1 MQKLLEEVREMIKL
15 VTETIYYYRK
25 QNHAKGHQYSTYVI
39 NSGDRYFENA
49 VKACFDNSVELL
61 LPIWKLL
68 LEATESGDEV
78 LLADTYEQHLMPAL
92 YDIQNCLVEAV
103 GGEPLVY
110 WDENMKVLEQSD
122 KKLYK
127 ALVKA
132 KEDNSRNYMLSWAL
146 TGDMVLS
153 VETKQYG
160 VVRLSSVLNPWQEA
174 VIYGNTLSDKSF
186 NKCIIM
192 GFGMG
197 YHVEYLAGHLS
208 CNQITVLENDLEQLR
223 ICMMY
228 RDLRGLLSNDKVK
241 IILCTQNSDY
251 AKYIDEDIDN
261 IDIAYKVWYPSVKA
275 IANNALREVLEN
287 YWVACN
293 SMDNLG
299 DMLID
304 NFEKNRELN
313 DECVDILKSQFE
325 GKDMVLVAG
334 GPSLDD
340 DIETLRMLNG
350 RDNINIVCVGKVA
363 RKLIDAGIE
372 PDYIVMIDGKAGT
385 RWQISGIEQ
394 CGIPLIYLST
404 VAHNVASEYEAKR
417 YIAYQ
422 EDIEPAEE
430 YAKANQFTIYKSG
443 GSVATFA
450 IDMALRMRCARL
462 ICVGLDMGYIGDDTH
477 AGGLGRKIEN
487 KKNLRQVE
495 AVGGGMVYTSKTLDI
510 YRRWI
515 ERRIEKEKD
524 VELINVSK
532 GARIHGMKEKQLSDC
547 IK

>member
-1 MQKLLEEVREMIKL
+1 MQNLLEEIREMIKL

-25 QNHAKGHQYSTYVI
+25 QNHAKGHQYSGYVI
-39 NSGDRYFENA
+39 NSGDSYFEDA
-49 VKACFDNSVELL
+49 VKAGFDESVNLL
-61 LPIWKLL
+61 FPIWKQL
-68 LEATESGDEV
+68 LEATESGDEA
-78 LLADTYEQHLMPAL
+78 LLADTYEQQLIPAL
-92 YDIQNCLVEAV
+92 YDIQSCLVEAI
-103 GGEPLVY
+103 GGEPIVY
-110 WDENMKVLEQSD
+110 WDENMKVLEQTN

-127 ALVKA
+127 ALIRA
-132 KEDNSRNYMLSWAL
+132 KEDNSRNYMLGWAL

-160 VVRLSSVLNPWQEA
+160 IVRLSSFLNPWQEA
-174 VIYGNTLSDKSF
+174 VTYGDVLIDK
-186 NKCIIM
+186 NLDKCTIM

-197 YHVEYLAGHLS
+197 YHVEYLASHLS
-208 CNQITVLENDLEQLR
+208 CSNIMVLENDLEQLR
-223 ICMMY
+223 ISMMY
-228 RDLRGLLSNDKVK
+228 RDLRNLLSNNKVR
-241 IILCTQNSDY
+241 IVLCWQNSDY

-261 IDIAYKVWYPSVKA
+261 TDIIYKVWYPSVKA
-275 IANNALREVLEN
+275 IADNALREILEN
-287 YWVACN
+287 FWVACN

-299 DMLID
+299 DLLLD

-313 DECVDILKSQFE
+313 DECVDVLKSKFE

-340 DIETLRMLNG
+340 EILTLKTLNDREDINV
-350 RDNINIVCVGKVA
+350 VCVGKSA
-363 RKLIDAGIE
+363 RKLIDAGVI
-372 PDYIVMIDGKAGT
+372 PNYIVMIDGKPGT
-385 RWQISGIEQ
+385 RWQIRGIEQ

-404 VAHNVASEYEAKR
+404 VAHNVASEYQSKK
-417 YIAYQ
+417 YVAYQ
-422 EDIEPAEE
+422 EDIEPAEK
-430 YAKANQFTIYKSG
+430 YAKEHQYKIYKTG

-450 IDMALRMRCARL
+450 IDMALRMKCSRI
-462 ICVGLDMGYIGDDTH
+462 ICVGLDMGYIGDETH

-515 ERRIEKEKD
+515 ERRIEKEKE
-524 VELINVSK
+524 VEIINSSK
-532 GARIHGMKEKQLSDC
+532 GARIHGMKEKRLSDC